1 MENVLGTAVPETP
14 RGFNHPAEWPPYAKL
29 RLFRGG
35 TLKSIYSKI
44 SLRLYLLQSPVW
56 MTLVSIRHITGEVL
70 EDCVFFEHEG
80 TLYMA
85 LAIQLGAMQYC
96 RNSRLQWSSLQNL

>member
-1 MENVLGTAVPETP
+1 
-14 RGFNHPAEWPPYAKL
+14 
-29 RLFRGG
+29 
-35 TLKSIYSKI
+35 
-44 SLRLYLLQSPVW
+44 
-56 MTLVSIRHITGEVL
+56 MTLVSIQHITGEVL

-96 RNSRLQWSSLQNL
+96 RNSRLQCIIYEGLGTTMDMKHAFAAPELKKYVSFSHPILVPWGHFT